1 MGIGAGT
8 AALIAAGISAATSVT
23 MGVVQYN
30 AQKHAEED
38 QKKAIEEAKRE
49 QKQADYEA
57 EEQRLQALADA
68 SQGRIEANEYGV
80 ESNLAARYM
89 DENNK
94 RQAKAQKML
103 VEDENPFY
111 ARGLV

>member
-1 MGIGAGT
+1 MAEWIALASL
-8 AALIAAGISAATSVT
+8 AASTTTS
-23 MGVVQYN
+23 VVQYN

-38 QKKAIEEAKRE
+38 QKRAIEKAKRE
-49 QKQADYEA
+49 QEQADYEA
-57 EEQRLQALADA
+57 EEQRLQAMADA

-94 RQAKAQKML
+94 RQAKAQQMI
-103 VEDENPFY
+103 EEEENPFY
-111 ARGLV
+111 TRGLV

>member
-1 MGIGAGT
+1 MASAAAWT
-8 AALIAAGISAATSVT
+8 AAAAIAAVATQATTSIVS
-23 MGVVQYN
+23 YN

-38 QKKAIEEAKRE
+38 QKKAMKKAKQE
-49 QKQADYEA
+49 QERADYEA
-57 EEQRLQALADA
+57 EEQRLQAMADA

-94 RQAKAQKML
+94 RQAKAQQMM

-111 ARGLV
+111 TRGLV

>member
-1 MGIGAGT
+1 MSAVWT
-8 AALIAAGISAATSVT
+8 NALISGLSLAASTTTSIVN
-23 MGVVQYN
+23 YN
-30 AQKHAEED
+30 AQKHAEEN